1 MTPIL
6 TTLGFVMH
14 PDGERVLMV
23 HRIARPG
30 DEQLGKY
37 NGLGGKVEP
46 GEDVVAGMKRELR
59 EEARIEVDAMRLRGT
74 VSWPGF
80 GRHGEDHFGF
90 IFLVDSWHPIADAIP
105 DANEE
110 GPLTWERVDS
120 LDELPMWERGTA
132 TFCRWFLILMFR
144 SSTAVCPITMV
155 DRPGGHTRCKPLTL
169 GASWMRGVMLAPRLR

>member
-1 MTPIL
+1 MMTPIL

-46 GEDVVAGMKRELR
+46 GEDVVAGMGRELR
-59 EEARIEVDAMRLRGT
+59 EEASVGVDAMRLRGT

-90 IFLVDSWHPIADAIP
+90 VFVVDSWHPLGDAIP

-110 GPLTWERVDS
+110 GPLAWERVDS
-120 LDELPMWERGTA
+120 LDELPMWEGDRY
-132 TFCRWFLILMFR
+132 FLPLVFDPD
-144 SSTAVCPITMV
+144 TPQFHGCLPYH
-155 DRPGGHTRCKPLTL
+155 DGRPTGW
-169 GASWMRGVMLAPRLR
+169 SYSV

>member
-59 EEARIEVDAMRLRGT
+59 EEAAIEVDAMRLRGT

-120 LDELPMWERGTA
+120 LDELPMWEGTA

>member
-1 MTPIL
+1 MIPIL

-23 HRIARPG
+23 HRIARLG

-59 EEARIEVDAMRLRGT
+59 EEAAIEVDAMRLRGT

-80 GRHGEDHFGF
+80 GRHGEDHSD
-90 IFLVDSWHPIADAIP
+90 LS
-105 DANEE
+105 
-110 GPLTWERVDS
+110 S
-120 LDELPMWERGTA
+120 
-132 TFCRWFLILMFR
+132 
-144 SSTAVCPITMV
+144 SSTRGIPLPTPSLTPMK
-155 DRPGGHTRCKPLTL
+155 RGH
-169 GASWMRGVMLAPRLR
+169 

>member
-74 VSWPGF
+74 VSWLG
-80 GRHGEDHFGF
+80 
-90 IFLVDSWHPIADAIP
+90 SADTVKTIS
-105 DANEE
+105 D
-110 GPLTWERVDS
+110 LS
-120 LDELPMWERGTA
+120 S
-132 TFCRWFLILMFR
+132 
-144 SSTAVCPITMV
+144 SSTRGIPLPTPSLTPMK
-155 DRPGGHTRCKPLTL
+155 RGH
-169 GASWMRGVMLAPRLR
+169 